1 MRPAT
6 KIFVLLLLLSVVAS
20 AKRRDPLTEAET
32 DQLREVAMEP
42 YKRIK
47 LMIKFTQA
55 RLESIDHIRLDPK
68 QASDRG
74 KQIHDLL
81 EDFTNLIDEI
91 NDNLDQ
97 YEARPLDKD
106 TVKQYHKGLK
116 ELIDADARFDQRL
129 NALKSASETDPVTK
143 KEAPDFRFVL
153 QDAMESLKSDA
164 DMAREYMETTHEQ
177 KGSTKKN
184 NLTKLK
190 FQNTLLIVLFNSC

>member
-1 MRPAT
+1 MKIAT
-6 KIFVLLLLLSVVAS
+6 RIFVLLLLLSIAAS
-20 AKRRDPLTEAET
+20 ARRRDPLTEAET

-47 LMIKFTQA
+47 LMIKFTEA

-68 QASDRG
+68 QAPDRG

-81 EDFTNLIDEI
+81 EDFTSLMDEI

-153 QDAMESLKSDA
+153 QDAIDSVKSNA
-164 DMAREYMETTHEQ
+164 DIAREYMETTHEE
-177 KGSTKKN
+177 KGATKK
-184 NLTKLK
+184 
-190 FQNTLLIVLFNSC
+190 